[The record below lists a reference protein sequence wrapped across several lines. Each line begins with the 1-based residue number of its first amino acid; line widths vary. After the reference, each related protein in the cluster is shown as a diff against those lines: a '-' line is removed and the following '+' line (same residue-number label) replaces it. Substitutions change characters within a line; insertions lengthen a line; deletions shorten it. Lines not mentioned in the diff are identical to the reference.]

1 MKAIVIT
8 TDNEIE
14 VRDFPAPLYKS
25 MGDAVGGT
33 IEIVRPVGLLS
44 PYCMIVNDEG
54 LLDNLPQNRVGS
66 LLYGTHIH
74 GAPIVGD
81 IVIAK
86 TGFTS
91 SGPDLVPFEDAE
103 LSQLYKLL
111 KDYELTPVGEDK
123 NEKGE

>member
-8 TDNEIE
+8 TDNEIG

-25 MGDAVGGT
+25 MGEAVGGT
-33 IEIVRPVGLLS
+33 IEIVHPVGLLR

-54 LLDNLPQNRVGS
+54 LFFNLPENRVGS

-74 GAPIVGD
+74 GSPIVGN

-111 KDYELTPVGEDK
+111 KDYELTPVGEVPK
-123 NEKGE
+123 EGE